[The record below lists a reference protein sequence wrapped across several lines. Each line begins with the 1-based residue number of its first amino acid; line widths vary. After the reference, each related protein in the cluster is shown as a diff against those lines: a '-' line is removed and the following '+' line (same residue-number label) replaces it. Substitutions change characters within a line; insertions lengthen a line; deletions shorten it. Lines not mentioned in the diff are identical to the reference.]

1 MSTVTARPAS
11 GTPRLKRPSW
21 KDPRLLL
28 GVLLVVAS
36 VAGVVAL
43 VAGLDRSTEV
53 YAARTDLTVG
63 QPLRPDDLVVTRVR
77 LGDAQPAYLGPSGM
91 PADGA
96 VVTRHVPRGE
106 LVAASAIGRPDAL
119 DRKPVAITITEAL
132 PREAVAGA
140 RVDVWVAMPG
150 TSPNSYLKPV
160 RLLPGA
166 EIAEVTTT
174 TSALGASRQT
184 VLQVLVDDATMPQIL
199 NALGNQARISVVWNP
214 AAR

>member
-1 MSTVTARPAS
+1 MTTVTARAAS
-11 GTPRLKRPSW
+11 ETPRLRRPSW

-28 GVLLVVAS
+28 GVLLVIAS

-43 VAGLDRSTEV
+43 VTGLDRSTEV
-53 YAARTDLTVG
+53 YTARADLTVG
-63 QPLRPDDLVVTRVR
+63 QPLRVEDLSVTRVR
-77 LGDAQPAYLGPSGM
+77 LGDAQAAYLAPGSL

-106 LVAASAIGRPDAL
+106 FVALSAVGRPDAL
-119 DRKPVAITITEAL
+119 KRKPVAITITEAL

-150 TSPNSYLKPV
+150 SSPNSFQKPV

-184 VLQVLVDDATMPQIL
+184 ILQVLVDDATMPQLL